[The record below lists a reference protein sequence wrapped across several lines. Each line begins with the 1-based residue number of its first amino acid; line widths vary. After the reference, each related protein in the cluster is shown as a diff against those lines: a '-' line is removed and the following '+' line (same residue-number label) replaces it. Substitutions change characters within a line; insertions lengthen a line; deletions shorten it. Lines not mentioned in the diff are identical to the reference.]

1 MKCKMQNMQ
10 SLQNELE
17 DIVCDVN
24 NLKKSMEILNEM
36 VHEQQPEIDSI
47 ESFIEFTKEDA
58 YEAKCELA
66 RAQAHKDSY
75 TLAYITGGII
85 FTITA
90 MQIIM
95 K

>member
-1 MKCKMQNMQ
+1 MQN
-10 SLQNELE
+10 LQTELE
-17 DIVCDVN
+17 DITSDVN
-24 NLKKSMEILNEM
+24 NLKKSMEILNEI
-36 VHEQQPEIDSI
+36 VQEQQPEFDSI
-47 ESFIEFTKEDA
+47 ESYIEFSKEDA

-66 RAQAHKDSY
+66 RAKSHQDSY
-75 TLAYITGGII
+75 TIAYITGAII

>member
-1 MKCKMQNMQ
+1 MQR
-10 SLQNELE
+10 LQTELE
-17 DIVCDVN
+17 DIACNVN
-24 NLKKSMEILNEM
+24 NLKKSIEILNEM

-47 ESFIEFTKEDA
+47 ESFIEFSKEDA
-58 YEAKCELA
+58 LEAKRELA
-66 RAQAHKDSY
+66 RAKSYQDSY

>member
-1 MKCKMQNMQ
+1 MQN
-10 SLQNELE
+10 LQTELE
-17 DIVCDVN
+17 DIACDVN
-24 NLKKSMEILNEM
+24 NLKKSIEILNEM

-47 ESFIEFTKEDA
+47 ESFIEFSKEDA
-58 YEAKCELA
+58 LEAKRELA
-66 RAQAHKDSY
+66 RAKSHQDSY